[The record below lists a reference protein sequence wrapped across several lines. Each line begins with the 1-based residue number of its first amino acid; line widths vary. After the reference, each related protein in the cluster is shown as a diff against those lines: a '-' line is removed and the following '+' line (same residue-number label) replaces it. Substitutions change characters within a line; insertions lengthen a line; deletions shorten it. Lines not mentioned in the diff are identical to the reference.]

1 VNTSPGW
8 SWSPT
13 SRRSRSRQASGHEHR
28 CACKPRA
35 VAGEILD
42 SAALFRA
49 DLIVWKRGHDP
60 EGELGLNMDDVT
72 NEPPNPARGDCM
84 KKSNF

>member
-1 VNTSPGW
+1 M
-8 SWSPT
+8 
-13 SRRSRSRQASGHEHR
+13 
-28 CACKPRA
+28 
-35 VAGEILD
+35 
-42 SAALFRA
+42 FRA